1 MVIIM
6 KKQLVT
12 KIVSVL
18 LVMATLLSVLPMNIF
33 AETVQKATA
42 GEVYMASI
50 KLARAK
56 TKNEARQILEKE
68 GYIFVNKNL
77 NEGTGADGVWLGY
90 TTTTDPAKAIYDI
103 KLMNTDGGYTLT
115 SMESVLE
122 SQKQSFNDM
131 AHDLNDLVSAFVA
144 AYEAGNAP
152 AKNAYMAL
160 NFFRVVDK

>member
-1 MVIIM
+1 M
-6 KKQLVT
+6 
-12 KIVSVL
+12 
-18 LVMATLLSVLPMNIF
+18 
-33 AETVQKATA
+33 
-42 GEVYMASI
+42 I

-56 TKNEARQILEKE
+56 KQEEAKQILEKE

-131 AHDLNDLVSAFVA
+131 AHDLNDLVDVVKRDLIALVDVHLGKCFV
-144 AYEAGNAP
+144 
-152 AKNAYMAL
+152 
-160 NFFRVVDK
+160 